1 MTTLAYPDQPGP
13 SRHVC
18 CAYHA
23 GPSKQATAAA
33 TLDTSLHEETPIH
46 PPTHI
51 VPQEWRLL
59 FANPEIL
66 GEPPEIQ
73 FCNEDG
79 DNPKVDPHYTGGCEQ
94 GNEDQACF
102 DPEVIKNMEFEDWA
116 IWLGK
121 WFAHRYTAWVLEFDM
136 KELEN
141 YDINVEL
148 ALRDSV
154 VGLLLMLCWTFR
166 HFRLP
171 EYEWR
176 NTAFSSLV

>member
-13 SRHVC
+13 SHHVHH
-18 CAYHA
+18 AYHA
-23 GPSKQATAAA
+23 GPSKQAAAAA
-33 TLDTSLHEETPIH
+33 TLDTSSREETPIH

-51 VPQEWRLL
+51 VPQEWRLP

-66 GEPPEIQ
+66 GEPLEIQ
-73 FCNEDG
+73 FRNEDG
-79 DNPKVDPHYTGGCEQ
+79 DNPKVDPRYTGGCER

-102 DPEVIKNMEFEDWA
+102 DLEVIKNMEFEDRA

-121 WFAHRYTAWVLEFDM
+121 WFAHHYTAWVLEFDM

-141 YDINVEL
+141 YDISVES
-148 ALRDSV
+148 ALCDSV
-154 VGLLLMLCWTFR
+154 VGPLPMLCWTFCR
-166 HFRLP
+166 FWLP